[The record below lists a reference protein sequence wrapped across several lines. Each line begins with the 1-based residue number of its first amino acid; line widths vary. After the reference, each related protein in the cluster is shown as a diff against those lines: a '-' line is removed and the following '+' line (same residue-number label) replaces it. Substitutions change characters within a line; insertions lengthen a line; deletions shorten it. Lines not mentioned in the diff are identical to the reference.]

1 MSRIRGIN
9 SKPELK
15 LRKALWEQRLRGY
28 RLHVKITGKPDIVF
42 TKKKTAI
49 FVDGCFWHRC
59 PVCFVRPKS
68 NNEYWDKKIQRNTTR
83 DAEVSQTLQAEGYR
97 VVRLW
102 EHDVLKNT
110 QYCVNIIQE
119 ALEK

>member
-1 MSRIRGIN
+1 M
-9 SKPELK
+9 
-15 LRKALWEQRLRGY
+15 
-28 RLHVKITGKPDIVF
+28 F
-42 TKKKTAI
+42 TKKKIAI

-59 PVCFVRPKS
+59 PACFVRPKS
-68 NNEYWDKKIQRNTTR
+68 NNEYWDKKIQHNTAR

-97 VVRLW
+97 VIRLW

-110 QYCVNIIQE
+110 QCCVNIIQE